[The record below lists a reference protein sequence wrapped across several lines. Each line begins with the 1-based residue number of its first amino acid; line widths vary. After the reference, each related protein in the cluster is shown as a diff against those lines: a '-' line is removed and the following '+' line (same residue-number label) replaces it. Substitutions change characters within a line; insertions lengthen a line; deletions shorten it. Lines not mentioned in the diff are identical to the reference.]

1 MSNNESSN
9 NLALNAVIG
18 FLSLLLC
25 LLVFGLF
32 SRLVYPRI
40 QNQRADEQTDLISD
54 VIQLE
59 VLNGAGVAGLAD
71 RFTSTLRKNGF
82 DVVETG
88 NFDNFD
94 MEQTTVIAR
103 THDTNNAERVARALG
118 IDEAQILVEA
128 SDDYYLDATV
138 VIGSDYNSLKLN

>member
-1 MSNNESSN
+1 MTKDNNSNNF
-9 NLALNAVIG
+9 ALNAVIG
-18 FLSLLLC
+18 FLGLLLC
-25 LLVFGLF
+25 LLLFGLF
-32 SRLVYPRI
+32 SRLIYPRI
-40 QNQRADEQTDLISD
+40 QNQRDDDKTELISN

-71 RFTSTLRKNGF
+71 TFTSTLRKNGF

-94 MEQTTVIAR
+94 MERTTVISR
-103 THDTNNAERVARALG
+103 THNTDNAKRVAEALG
-118 IDEAQILVEA
+118 IDNAQILVEA